1 MNAETRPQPG
11 DRGRPLTAT
20 EPLRPWRPLT
30 LSATAVLATAFATLT
45 AAVAAGSPDL
55 LRIDNATV
63 LAANA
68 LAAAHADLGTAATAL
83 SDIGSPVAVDMVV
96 GVLVL
101 TLLWRRRVRA
111 ALYVLLVR
119 LVELA
124 IETVV
129 KVLIDRPRP
138 TVPVVITHAS
148 ESSFPSGHAA
158 GSAALVVSVLVLLLP
173 RVGRTTASAL
183 VTLGALTCLAIAASR
198 VLLGVH
204 YPTDAV
210 AGLILGTL
218 CAVAALPL
226 LPAAG
231 ESARPATH
239 G

>member
-11 DRGRPLTAT
+11 DRGWPLTTT
-20 EPLRPWRPLT
+20 EPLRRWRPLT
-30 LSATAVLATAFATLT
+30 LSATAVLAMAFATLT

-68 LAAAHADLGTAATAL
+68 LAAAHADLGTAATVL

-129 KVLIDRPRP
+129 KVVIDRPRP

-204 YPTDAV
+204 YPSDAV

>member
-1 MNAETRPQPG
+1 MSAATVPDPADRDRPP
-11 DRGRPLTAT
+11 TAT
-20 EPLRPWRPLT
+20 APLRRWRPFT
-30 LSATAVLATAFATLT
+30 LSKAAVLAAAFATL
-45 AAVAAGSPDL
+45 AALIAAGSADL
-55 LRIDNATV
+55 RRIDDTTV

-68 LAAAHADLGTAATAL
+68 LAAADADLRTAALVL
-83 SDIGSPVAVDMVV
+83 SDIGSPVAVDVAVAVV
-96 GVLVL
+96 VL
-101 TLLWRRRVRA
+101 TLLWRHRARA

-124 IETVV
+124 TETLV
-129 KVLIDRPRP
+129 KATIDRPRP
-138 TVPVVITHAS
+138 TVPVVLTHAS

-158 GSAALVVSVLVLLLP
+158 GSAALTVSLLMLLLP

-204 YPTDAV
+204 YPSDAV
-210 AGLILGTL
+210 AGLLLGTL
-218 CAVAALPL
+218 CALAARPL

-231 ESARPATH
+231 ETARPGTH

>member
-20 EPLRPWRPLT
+20 KPLRPWRPLT

-83 SDIGSPVAVDMVV
+83 SDIGSPVAVD

-101 TLLWRRRVRA
+101 TLLWRRRARA

-204 YPTDAV
+204 YPSDAV

>member
-20 EPLRPWRPLT
+20 EPLRRWRPLT
-30 LSATAVLATAFATLT
+30 LSATAVLAMAFATLT

-68 LAAAHADLGTAATAL
+68 LAAARADLGTAATVL
-83 SDIGSPVAVDMVV
+83 TDIGSPVAVDMVV

-204 YPTDAV
+204 YPSDAV

>member
-20 EPLRPWRPLT
+20 EPLRRWRPLT
-30 LSATAVLATAFATLT
+30 LSATAVLAMAFATLT
-45 AAVAAGSPDL
+45 AAVAAGSPVL

-68 LAAAHADLGTAATAL
+68 LAAAHADLGTAATVL

-129 KVLIDRPRP
+129 KVVIDRPRP

-204 YPTDAV
+204 YPSDAV

>member
-20 EPLRPWRPLT
+20 EPLRRWRPLT
-30 LSATAVLATAFATLT
+30 LSATAVLAMAFATLT

-68 LAAAHADLGTAATAL
+68 LAAAHADLGTAATVL

-204 YPTDAV
+204 YPSDAV
-210 AGLILGTL
+210 ASLILGTL